1 MSCVAKYKPKTS
13 RVFNLKTNLIDIMTP
28 KKYMKKKRG
37 NKFLAL
43 ILLLVSLLSCRT
55 SIQKVKIPLESF
67 AIKSE
72 VLKECLSAIMADV
85 KIDSSKHVICVSLDM
100 VDTMKFYN
108 ITIDSKE
115 CFSENNIFW
124 KNKRIVGY
132 SYFRNKMI
140 LLVSNVDSHFDFL
153 KSFSCDIDL
162 TDETKVF
169 DFVYYPSSKYKFG
182 EDLGS
187 WKDKTIL
194 YDPITFVCWQDSAM
208 NIKFVLTNVPSI
220 YMGQMDSLKRVSNDI
235 ELLYK

>member
-1 MSCVAKYKPKTS
+1 M
-13 RVFNLKTNLIDIMTP
+13 IQ
-28 KKYMKKKRG
+28 KKYTKEKHG
-37 NKFLAL
+37 NNLFILMMFL
-43 ILLLVSLLSCRT
+43 ISLFACT
-55 SIQKVKIPLESF
+55 PDVHNAAIPLEGF
-67 AIKSE
+67 AIKSD

-169 DFVYYPSSKYKFG
+169 DFVYYPSSRYKFG